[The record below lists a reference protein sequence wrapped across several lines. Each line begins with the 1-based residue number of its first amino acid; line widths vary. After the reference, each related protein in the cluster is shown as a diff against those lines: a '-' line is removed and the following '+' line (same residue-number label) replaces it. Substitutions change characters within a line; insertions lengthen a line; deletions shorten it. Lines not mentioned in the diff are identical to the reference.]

1 MKKTT
6 VTAVFSAVLLIILPA
21 ICRIALS
28 GCSEAPPASSDTDQ
42 IITDSPEIIT
52 DNPVVT
58 TDSPE
63 TITYNPEQSD
73 NAPSDSGKDT
83 SDPVSDAVD
92 DSQDEQYTYNPDRDN
107 LSCTDADAYSTE
119 ETGTGTESEAGVDSG
134 DDPKVPEDFFG
145 VVWIGDSLTQGSL
158 GDNNF
163 NKNNP
168 QAPWRVLGD
177 ISGWKVWGVGFYGYN
192 TSDILWAYTEYDGL
206 TDPGYIYVFWVGSND
221 FRESPGNVDSVIEQ
235 TDRFIS
241 VHEIDK
247 YLILGTTN
255 RGDMDPDAYV
265 GINSRLSNRYGDRYL
280 DIMPCVEYEY
290 DGVHLTVDSYKKV
303 AEAVYRKLK
312 QLYVK

>member
-1 MKKTT
+1 MKKST

-134 DDPKVPEDFFG
+134 DDPKVHEDFFG
-145 VVWIGDSLTQGSL
+145 VGDEPFLDVLMRDDLPNFESIRRCRAKAQSLRPDLRASEDVQIYRF
-158 GDNNF
+158 DREQIYFNF
-163 NKNNP
+163 FGE
-168 QAPWRVLGD
+168 V
-177 ISGWKVWGVGFYGYN
+177 
-192 TSDILWAYTEYDGL
+192 
-206 TDPGYIYVFWVGSND
+206 
-221 FRESPGNVDSVIEQ
+221 
-235 TDRFIS
+235 
-241 VHEIDK
+241 
-247 YLILGTTN
+247 
-255 RGDMDPDAYV
+255 
-265 GINSRLSNRYGDRYL
+265 
-280 DIMPCVEYEY
+280 
-290 DGVHLTVDSYKKV
+290 
-303 AEAVYRKLK
+303 
-312 QLYVK
+312 